1 MVTKHQGVRKEKYI
15 INKTT
20 KTHMKIQSWHD
31 NPTVKNRDSREEEE
45 KTYSQDH
52 VAPPIF
58 HALLQRQDND
68 QRE

>member
-1 MVTKHQGVRKEKYI
+1 
-15 INKTT
+15 
-20 KTHMKIQSWHD
+20 MKIQSWHG
-31 NPTVKNRDSREEEE
+31 NPTVKNRDSREEE

-58 HALLQRQDND
+58 HALLQLQDND